1 METGGVEERE
11 QKNIDCIH
19 KSQLIDL
26 TNLNFDLLR
35 CALTGHGILCGPH
48 T

>member
-11 QKNIDCIH
+11 QKIIDCIH

-26 TNLNFDLLR
+26 TNLN
-35 CALTGHGILCGPH
+35 LTFLGVP
-48 T
+48 